1 MSDISASISQKCV
14 RFARSATKQRISKE
28 RIRHVISHCGLA
40 FEEPAPQA
48 SEAVDDRLVVLG
60 ADADGKELEV
70 MAVEG
75 PKGEL
80 IVIHA
85 MALREKYGAQ
95 YEEAKQWRL

>member
-1 MSDISASISQKCV
+1 MSDRSATVSQKCV
-14 RFARSATKQRISKE
+14 RFARSATKHRISKE
-28 RIRHVISHCGLA
+28 RVQHVIPRCGLA
-40 FEEPAPQA
+40 FEEPAPRA
-48 SEAVDDRLVVLG
+48 SETVDDRLVILG
-60 ADADGKELEV
+60 DDAAGEEPEV

-85 MALREKYGAQ
+85 MELREKYRVQ